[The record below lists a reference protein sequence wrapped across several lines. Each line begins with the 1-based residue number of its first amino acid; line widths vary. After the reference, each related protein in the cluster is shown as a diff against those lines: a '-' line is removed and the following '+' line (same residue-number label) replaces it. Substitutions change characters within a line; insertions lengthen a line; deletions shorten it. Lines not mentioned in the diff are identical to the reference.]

1 MPTATFHHGVTVDAT
16 REEVWD
22 SLQEP
27 DAWRAVGPVQELWD
41 PVTEGGVL
49 TGFRWST
56 DLGGVV
62 YNGTGAAVNQQRPDH
77 YSLLLDT
84 SEMAGTITVDL
95 SDANPG
101 GTMVDVTVELQSKGL
116 LSSLF
121 FPVVARAIGDGLE
134 QQIEGMAERLGSG

>member
-1 MPTATFHHGVTVDAT
+1 MPTSTFHHSVTVDAT

-41 PVTEGGVL
+41 PAIEDGVL
-49 TGFRWST
+49 TGFKWST
-56 DLGGVV
+56 NLGGVV
-62 YNGTGAAVNQQRPDH
+62 YKGTGVAVDATKPDH
-77 YSLLLDT
+77 YSLMLDT

-95 SDANPG
+95 SEANPG
-101 GTMVDVTVELQSKGL
+101 GTDVDVTVELQSKGL

-121 FPVVARAIGDGLE
+121 FPVVSKAIGDGLE
-134 QQIEGMAERLGSG
+134 DQIEEMADRLGS